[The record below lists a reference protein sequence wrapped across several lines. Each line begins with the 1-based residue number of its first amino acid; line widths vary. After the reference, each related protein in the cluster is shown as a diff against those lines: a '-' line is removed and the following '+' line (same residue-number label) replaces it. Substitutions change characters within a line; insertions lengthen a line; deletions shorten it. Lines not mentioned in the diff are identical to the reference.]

1 MSPRLYK
8 LLVIITIG
16 LALPAI
22 VWLTMPQPEA
32 SAQCGSQVSSC
43 KNCHE
48 VQGKDPVAKKGQWHI
63 DHAANDYCEFC
74 HSGNVQASDK
84 DKAHVGMVKPGD
96 NLKASCGGMCHQDYQ
111 ARADKYIAAGMMVGG
126 GAAQPPAAPSGDQT
140 TAQPTQPAQP
150 AAQPTQPA
158 QPAAQPTQPAAQP
171 AQSKPAA
178 PLPAGGQIVD
188 FNQPKPNLEANPS
201 AVNVGNIVLGALVVI
216 VLIAGVAIVV
226 MGEGGLKKLAAWQMQ
241 PAVASVYRA
250 PLPDNWQD
258 LVKAKPEL
266 EQVLPLLAR
275 ADSRTIKAIAR
286 VLSDPSHGNEALQA
300 LGKIDLKLIEDV
312 RKLGPRER
320 ELLLALA
327 QNS

>member
-1 MSPRLYK
+1 MSPRLFK
-8 LLVIITIG
+8 LLVLITIG
-16 LALPAI
+16 LALPI
-22 VWLTMPQPEA
+22 MVWMATPQQDA
-32 SAQCGSQVSSC
+32 SAQCGSQASSC

-74 HSGNVQASDK
+74 HAGNVQATDK

-96 NLKASCGGMCHQDYQ
+96 NLKASCGGMCHQDFS
-111 ARADKYIAAGMMVGG
+111 ARADKYIAVGMQVGG
-126 GAAQPPAAPSGDQT
+126 GAAQPPAASSGGQAPAA
-140 TAQPTQPAQP
+140 TAVAPAQPAQP
-150 AAQPTQPA
+150 AAPA
-158 QPAAQPTQPAAQP
+158 

-178 PLPAGGQIVD
+178 PPPASGQIVD

-201 AVNVGNIVLGALVVI
+201 TVNVGNIVLGVLVVLVLIVGVVI
-216 VLIAGVAIVV
+216 VFA
-226 MGEGGLKKLAAWQMQ
+226 GEGGLRKLTAWQAQ
-241 PAVASVYRA
+241 PAVASAYRGT
-250 PLPDNWQD
+250 PLPDNWAD

-266 EQVLPLLAR
+266 EQVLPMLAR
-275 ADSRTIKAIAR
+275 ADPRTIKAIAH
-286 VLSDPSHGNEALQA
+286 VLSDPSHGDEALQA

-327 QNS
+327 QGH

>member
-1 MSPRLYK
+1 MSPRLFK

-16 LALPAI
+16 LALPVI
-22 VWLTMPQPEA
+22 VLLAMPFRDA
-32 SAQCGSQVSSC
+32 SAQCGSQASSC

-48 VQGKDPVAKKGQWHI
+48 VQAKDPVANKGQWHI

-74 HSGNVQASDK
+74 HAGNVQATDK

-111 ARADKYIAAGMMVGG
+111 ARADKYVAAGMQVGG
-126 GAAQPPAAPSGDQT
+126 SAQPPAAATAPSGGQAPATLAPT
-140 TAQPTQPAQP
+140 TAAPAQAAPSQP
-150 AAQPTQPA
+150 AAPA
-158 QPAAQPTQPAAQP
+158 P
-171 AQSKPAA
+171 AQSKPVA
-178 PLPAGGQIVD
+178 PPAGGQLID
-188 FNQPKPNLEANPS
+188 FNQPKVNLEAHPS
-201 AVNVGNIVLGALVVI
+201 TVNVGNIVLGTLVVLVLFVGVWI
-216 VLIAGVAIVV
+216 VFS
-226 MGEGGLKKLAAWQMQ
+226 GEGGLRRFSAWQAK
-241 PAVASVYRA
+241 PAIASTLRGA

-266 EQVLPLLAR
+266 AEVVPLLAK
-275 ADSRTIKAIAR
+275 ADPRTLRAIAR
-286 VLSDPSHGNEALQA
+286 VLSDSSYGGEALQA

-327 QNS
+327 QGH

>member
-1 MSPRLYK
+1 MMSPRLFK
-8 LLVIITIG
+8 LLVLITIG
-16 LALPAI
+16 LALPIMVLMA
-22 VWLTMPQPEA
+22 TPQQDA
-32 SAQCGSQVSSC
+32 SAQCGSQASSC

-48 VQGKDPVAKKGQWHI
+48 VQGKDPVSNKGQWHI

-74 HSGNVQASDK
+74 HAGNVQATDK

-126 GAAQPPAAPSGDQT
+126 GAAQPPAASSGGQT
-140 TAQPTQPAQP
+140 PAATASAQP
-150 AAQPTQPA
+150 AAPA
-158 QPAAQPTQPAAQP
+158 

-178 PLPAGGQIVD
+178 PPPSGGQVVD

-201 AVNVGNIVLGALVVI
+201 TVNVGNIVLGVLVVLMLI
-216 VLIAGVAIVV
+216 VGVAIVFA
-226 MGEGGLKKLAAWQMQ
+226 GEGGLQKLTAWQAQ
-241 PAVASVYRA
+241 PAVASAYRST
-250 PLPDNWQD
+250 PLPDNWAD

-266 EQVLPLLAR
+266 AEVLPMLAR

-286 VLSDPSHGNEALQA
+286 VLSDPSHGDEALQA

-327 QNS
+327 QSR